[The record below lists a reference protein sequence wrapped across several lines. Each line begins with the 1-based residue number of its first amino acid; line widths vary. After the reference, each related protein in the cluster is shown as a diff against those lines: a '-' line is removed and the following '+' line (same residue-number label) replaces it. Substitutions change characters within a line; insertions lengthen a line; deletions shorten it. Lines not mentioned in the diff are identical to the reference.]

1 MSYRIITA
9 SGDTNT
15 ATLVLSTVDGLE
27 VLETIRVYNTGN
39 NKIDGRRVIATID
52 APTKTITFASQS
64 IGTVAAFNPPNASL
78 VPLVTWIDEA
88 DVAVFLGYTPAAAS
102 VDEEYLLYC
111 SEAANDWAYRRRKEA
126 GYVDSTVAVPS
137 PSVFQGTVLYAG
149 GLFRER
155 GSVDS
160 FASFQDMTITAAP
173 GTMGQIMRLLGINR
187 SQVA

>member
-9 SGDTNT
+9 SGANNT
-15 ATLVLSTVDGLE
+15 ATLILDTVDGLE
-27 VLETIRVYNTGN
+27 VLEKIRVYNVGN
-39 NKIDGRRVIATID
+39 NKIDGVHNIATITES
-52 APTKTITFASQS
+52 TKTITFAANS

-78 VPLVTWIDEA
+78 NPLVTWCSVD
-88 DVAVFLGYTPAAAS
+88 DVEIFLGYAPAAAS
-102 VDEEYLLYC
+102 VDEAYLEYC
-111 SEAANDWAYRRRKEA
+111 VEAANEWAYRKRREA
-126 GYVDSTVAVPS
+126 GYVDSTVAVPN
-137 PSVFQGTVLYAG
+137 PAVRQGTTLYAG

>member
-9 SGDTNT
+9 SGASNT
-15 ATLVLSTVDGLE
+15 ATLVLDSVDGLE
-27 VLETIRVYNTGN
+27 VLEAIRVYNTGV
-39 NKIDGRRVIATID
+39 NKIDGRHTIATITT
-52 APTKTITFASQS
+52 ATKTITYTSNS
-64 IGTVAAFNPPNASL
+64 IGTVVAFNPPNASL
-78 VPLVTWIDEA
+78 NPLVTWCTVD
-88 DVAVFLGYTPAAAS
+88 DVEVFLGYSPAAAS
-102 VDEEYLLYC
+102 VDEDYLAMC
-111 SEAANDWAYRRRKEA
+111 TEAANEWAYRKRREA
-126 GYVDSTVAVPS
+126 GYIDSTVAVPN
-137 PSVFQGTVLYAG
+137 PAARQGTILYAG